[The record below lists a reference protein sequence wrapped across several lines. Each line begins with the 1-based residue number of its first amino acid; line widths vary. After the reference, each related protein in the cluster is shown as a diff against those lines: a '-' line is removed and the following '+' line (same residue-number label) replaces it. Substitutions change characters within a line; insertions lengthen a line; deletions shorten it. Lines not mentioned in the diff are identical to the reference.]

1 MTGPDDQR
9 EDAVDELREADL
21 LAHGE
26 LVPTGDRTPDGG
38 PATAPIPVRCGR
50 PLLYPVPVRDLP
62 VYLRRRA
69 EATGGSYVG
78 ALFAFDLDALPRGQR
93 YTAACFE
100 VTLADVRALAA
111 RLDGDGGALGLTY
124 PAGDAGGALGP
135 TYPTYPAGEAEPASA
150 TAAHVVA
157 ATRTRPGWLRR
168 LASRAAT
175 PRAHVFGIHRH
186 EFGWTYEDP
195 RGELLVPR
203 AHGMHALLELPA
215 GTTRVA
221 GTLDVRVRVAG
232 GRERYSAGLRES
244 VRFDET
250 LSPGCP
256 VDGAAVRLC
265 MAADVSGY
273 SRRST
278 AAAEQV
284 QRDLVALLSLA
295 RRAAGVSDS
304 DVTPQ
309 PQGDGQFTVLPVG
322 IDEAV
327 VISRLVRGLERH
339 LRELNAGREPADRL
353 RLRVALHRG
362 LVKAAANG
370 WVGVAAVAVHRILDS
385 PPLREAL
392 AARPAVDFVLGL
404 PDVLFQD
411 VIAHATR
418 PPLPAD
424 FAPVTVDLPAKDFVE
439 HGWLYVGPG
448 ETG

>member
-1 MTGPDDQR
+1 MTGVDARR

-26 LVPTGDRTPDGG
+26 LVPAGERAPDGG
-38 PATAPIPVRCGR
+38 LAAAPIPVRCGR
-50 PLLYPVPVRDLP
+50 PLLYPVPVGDLP

-93 YTAACFE
+93 YTAAWFE
-100 VTLADVRALAA
+100 VTLADLRALAA

-124 PAGDAGGALGP
+124 LADD
-135 TYPTYPAGEAEPASA
+135 AEPASA

-168 LASRAAT
+168 LASRAGT

-186 EFGWTYEDP
+186 EFGWAYEDP

-232 GRERYSAGLRES
+232 GRERYGAGLRES

-278 AAAEQV
+278 TAAEQV
-284 QRDLVALLSLA
+284 QRDLVALLSRV
-295 RRAAGVSDS
+295 RRAAGVPDS
-304 DVTPQ
+304 DVAPQ

-339 LRELNAGREPADRL
+339 LRELNTGRAPADRL

-411 VIAHATR
+411 VIAHATQ

-448 ETG
+448 AAG

>member
-1 MTGPDDQR
+1 MTGADDPR
-9 EDAVDELREADL
+9 EGAVDELREADL
-21 LAHGE
+21 LADGE
-26 LVPTGDRTPDGG
+26 LVPTGGRAPDGRS
-38 PATAPIPVRCGR
+38 ATAPIPVRCGR

-78 ALFAFDLDALPRGQR
+78 VLFAFDLAALPRGQR

-124 PAGDAGGALGP
+124 PADD
-135 TYPTYPAGEAEPASA
+135 AEPTSP

-157 ATRTRPGWLRR
+157 AAQGRPGWLRR

-203 AHGMHALLELPA
+203 VHGMHALLELPA

-250 LSPGCP
+250 LSPGCT

-278 AAAEQV
+278 TAAEQV

-322 IDEAV
+322 IDETV

-339 LRELNAGREPADRL
+339 LRELNTGRAPADRL

-411 VIAHATR
+411 VIAHATQ
-418 PPLPAD
+418 PPLPAE

-439 HGWLYVGPG
+439 HGWLYVGLG
-448 ETG
+448 EAG

>member
-1 MTGPDDQR
+1 VTGVDLQPVDP
-9 EDAVDELREADL
+9 VDELRGTEL

-26 LVPTGDRTPDGG
+26 LVPTGGRDPAGG
-38 PATAPIPVRCGR
+38 AVAAPIPVRCGR
-50 PLLYPVPVRDLP
+50 PLLYPVPVGDLP
-62 VYLRRRA
+62 VHLRRRA
-69 EATGGSYVG
+69 EATGASYVG
-78 ALFAFDLDALPRGQR
+78 ALFAFDLAAPPRGQR
-93 YTAACFE
+93 YTAARFE
-100 VTLADVRALAA
+100 VTLADPRALAA

-124 PAGDAGGALGP
+124 PADGP
-135 TYPTYPAGEAEPASA
+135 EPASA
-150 TAAHVVA
+150 TAAHTVA
-157 ATRTRPGWLRR
+157 AAGTRPGWLRR
-168 LASRAAT
+168 LASRAGT
-175 PRAHVFGIHRH
+175 PRAHGYGIHRH
-186 EFGWTYEDP
+186 EFGWAYEDP

-244 VRFDET
+244 VSFDEA
-250 LSPGCP
+250 LGPGRP
-256 VDGAAVRLC
+256 ADGAAVRLC

-273 SRRST
+273 SRRGT

-284 QRDLVALLSLA
+284 QRDLVALLSLV
-295 RRAAGVSDS
+295 RRAAGVPDS
-304 DVTPQ
+304 AVAPQ
-309 PQGDGQFTVLPVG
+309 PQGDGEFTVLPVG

-327 VISRLVRGLERH
+327 VISLLVRGLERH
-339 LRELNAGREPADRL
+339 LRELNAGRVSADRL

-370 WVGVAAVAVHRILDS
+370 WVGVSAVAVHRILDS

-404 PDVLFQD
+404 PDVLFRD
-411 VIAHATR
+411 VIAPSTR

-424 FAPVTVDLPAKDFVE
+424 FVPVTVDLPEKDFVE

-448 ETG
+448 ATR